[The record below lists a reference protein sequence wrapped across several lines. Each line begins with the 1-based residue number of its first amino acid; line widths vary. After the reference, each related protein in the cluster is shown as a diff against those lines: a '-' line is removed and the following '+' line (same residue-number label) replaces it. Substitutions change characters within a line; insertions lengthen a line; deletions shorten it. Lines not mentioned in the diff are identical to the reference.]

1 MFFTG
6 KERNLKFAIKKKHG
20 GGGAASVIIGCII
33 FGSIA
38 FGGTTLA
45 YADEVHN
52 SINQDIQDSG
62 STIIGENDSSTKSA
76 EYKMIHEIDG
86 TKISNGENSKETTTS
101 SGTILAEEAIESSN
115 QKNSKT
121 SEVEQDLHKDVSGSE
136 SVKQVETSDSIK
148 KI

>member
-45 YADEVHN
+45 YANEVHN
-52 SINQDIQDSG
+52 SINPY
-62 STIIGENDSSTKSA
+62 STKNPPHSPL
-76 EYKMIHEIDG
+76 
-86 TKISNGENSKETTTS
+86 SLLPLTS
-101 SGTILAEEAIESSN
+101 HLLPL
-115 QKNSKT
+115 T
-121 SEVEQDLHKDVSGSE
+121 SYLLPL
-136 SVKQVETSDSIK
+136 TSYLLPLTSHLLPLV
-148 KI
+148 

>member
-52 SINQDIQDSG
+52 SINQDIQESG
-62 STIIGENDSSTKSA
+62 SPIKKEND
-76 EYKMIHEIDG
+76 
-86 TKISNGENSKETTTS
+86 NCRR
-101 SGTILAEEAIESSN
+101 LADKPIGVN
-115 QKNSKT
+115 
-121 SEVEQDLHKDVSGSE
+121 VM
-136 SVKQVETSDSIK
+136 
-148 KI
+148 

>member
-52 SINQDIQDSG
+52 STNQAIQDSG

-86 TKISNGENSKETTTS
+86 TKISNGENSKKHLQVQE
-101 SGTILAEEAIESSN
+101 LYW
-115 QKNSKT
+115 
-121 SEVEQDLHKDVSGSE
+121 LR
-136 SVKQVETSDSIK
+136 KQ
-148 KI
+148 